1 MISQSFIK
9 ALEYEI
15 MREQAGALG
24 RAGSKLES
32 ALQNYYNFIA
42 QFGSSDT
49 TKISVLLDDIA
60 AKMWALALQ
69 RELIGFHHNNI
80 EWISDTFDIPAA
92 VFGRLGA
99 GMPNPNRE
107 GFRP

>member
-9 ALEYEI
+9 ALEYEL
-15 MREQAGALG
+15 MREQANALG

-32 ALQNYYNFIA
+32 ALQNYHNFIA

-49 TKISVLLDDIA
+49 TKIAALLDDIA

-69 RELIGFHHNNI
+69 RELIGFHHDNI
-80 EWISDTFDIPAA
+80 EWISDTFDIPTA
-92 VFGRLGA
+92 VLGRLGA
-99 GMPNPNRE
+99 
-107 GFRP
+107 RPPTNSKGIQP